1 MRVPIVLMLLISTL
15 VAEQLSISADNFSGS
30 EKSGVSIFDGSV
42 KIKKGFD
49 ELNASVVEVTLNEKS
64 QPIKYVAKGSVSIRL
79 RTENGSIYTG
89 SAERIVFLPYI
100 EEYRFYDNVQL
111 RQIDKHKQI
120 NGDEVVVNIKDG
132 TAVARGDGKR
142 PVIMVFDLP
151 DGASVK

>member
-1 MRVPIVLMLLISTL
+1 LRVPIVLMLLISTL